1 MAVGPAVQPS
11 ARWTWSSVQ
20 VAGLALAPLLF
31 DAEYLTVEHAEIYVV
46 QSRHWVVAWL
56 WFLS

>member
-1 MAVGPAVQPS
+1 MRRDAVPPVSCPREQRQAAFEV
-11 ARWTWSSVQ
+11 
-20 VAGLALAPLLF
+20 
-31 DAEYLTVEHAEIYVV
+31 EYLTVEHAKIYDG